1 MNANIEHI
9 NNFIQHTTHFFGMTW
24 HKDCCIC
31 SEDAGI
37 IKTFCAREALDKQ
50 TDEMYL
56 SVDNSMPIDDF
67 NLANA
72 YRYAM
77 YIYENPDECP
87 DWENRISATALFSN
101 NREAFLDCAR
111 LIVDHHVIL
120 NNIDYLHPDT
130 VLPEDM
136 HLNIT
141 AVTCDGENVLQFYN
155 CPTKKSIENV
165 CDMISENIDEHT
177 M

>member
-9 NNFIQHTTHFFGMTW
+9 NNFIKHTAHYFGMTW
-24 HKDCCIC
+24 HKECCIC

-37 IKTFCAREALDKQ
+37 IKTFSCRESLDNN
-50 TDEMYL
+50 TAEIYI
-56 SVDNSMPIDDF
+56 SVDKSIPIDDF

-72 YRYAM
+72 YKYAL
-77 YIYENPDECP
+77 YICEKPEDCS
-87 DWENRISATALFSN
+87 DWDNRISATALFSN
-101 NREAFLDCAR
+101 NKEGFMECAK
-111 LIVDHHVIL
+111 LIVDHHVIQ

-130 VLPEDM
+130 VLPDDM
-136 HLNIT
+136 QLNIT
-141 AVTCDGENVLQFYN
+141 AVTDDGVNVLENYN

-165 CDMISENIDEHT
+165 CNMISENIDEYT